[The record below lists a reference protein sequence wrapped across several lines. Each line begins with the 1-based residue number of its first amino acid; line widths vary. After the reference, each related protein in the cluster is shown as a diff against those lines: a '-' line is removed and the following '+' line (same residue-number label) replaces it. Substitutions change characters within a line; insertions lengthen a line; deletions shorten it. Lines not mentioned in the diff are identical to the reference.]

1 MKRFLL
7 FSISFLLI
15 FASVD
20 AQSVDKHQLKVLT
33 GDKEGTYYQMMNDI
47 NFIADSI
54 ILVDSIMGYHFKI
67 QLDTIMDTIPMT
79 KPHPNS
85 DPKMTNKG
93 PGELVP
99 RRNPETGELVIHK
112 NVLDSVE
119 KFYDTIPFINIL
131 PSGGD
136 FINYQKLVS
145 NDYRYAD
152 IFFIQHDVL
161 MQQEL
166 QHLQGNVNVSGNVR
180 ILLPVGFAEVHLIT
194 RKDAEI
200 DSIGALEKKR
210 VGVGIQGTGVTA
222 EIIKNRLGIKWKN
235 VYVGLGSAL
244 GDLLNDRIDA
254 FFYVGM
260 APVYK
265 FQNTSPLLKDLIKLV
280 PLQSDTLDQIYE
292 PTIIKGGTYEWQE
305 DDIETYKVPILLA
318 TNIEKESASDY
329 LRIQKFLDLILD
341 NKEELSKFNWEREYQ
356 FHPKWTE
363 VDPKLDVNRT
373 RRTIK
378 FPGVEWKVHKA
389 AIKRLMKK

>member
-7 FSISFLLI
+7 FSISFLLL
-15 FASVD
+15 FASVN
-20 AQSVDKHQLKVLT
+20 AQSVDKHQIKVLT

-54 ILVDSIMGYHFKI
+54 VLIDSIVGYNFELK
-67 QLDTIMDTIPMT
+67 LDTLFEDSILT
-79 KPHPNS
+79 KTHPDS
-85 DPKMTNKG
+85 DLPNLGPTNPVPK
-93 PGELVP
+93 
-99 RRNPETGELVIHK
+99 RNPETGEVMTRE
-112 NVLDSVE
+112 VVVPVVDSII
-119 KFYDTIPFINIL
+119 DTIPFINIL

-292 PTIIKGGTYEWQE
+292 PTTIRAGTYEWQDE
-305 DDIETYKVPILLA
+305 DIETYKVPILLA
-318 TNIEKESASDY
+318 TNIGKETTSEY

-341 NKEELSKFNWEREYQ
+341 NKEDLSKFNWEREYQ